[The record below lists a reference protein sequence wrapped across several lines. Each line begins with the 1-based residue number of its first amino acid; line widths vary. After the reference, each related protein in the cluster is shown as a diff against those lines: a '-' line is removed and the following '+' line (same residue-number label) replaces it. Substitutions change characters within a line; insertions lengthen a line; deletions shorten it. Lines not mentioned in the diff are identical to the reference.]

1 MSMKNKSTLRELHRK
16 GISLLSKKNNPS
28 LESKTILLNTTDI
41 TEEKFYSEPDFEVT
55 PKKINEFFKKLEQ
68 RKKGMPLAYLT
79 GSKEFWSMDFEV
91 GSGVLIPRPET
102 EVLVEKALELCS
114 EKKEMMVDIG
124 TGCGN
129 VAVALAK
136 EKPGATI
143 MGLDI
148 SFQAVRYARKNAVA
162 HNVPNVEFAVGDLF
176 APFKKNMM
184 EKECRIIV
192 SNPPYV
198 DEKEWMALEPQI
210 RDHEPKQ
217 ALVSGEEGTA
227 FIKRLIS
234 QAPDYL
240 MPGGYL
246 LFEIGKG
253 QEEKVRSFFNRK
265 WKRVSCLEDLAGI
278 KRVFQA
284 ERVL

>member
-1 MSMKNKSTLRELHRK
+1 MKNKSTLRELHRK
-16 GISLLSKKNNPS
+16 GISLLSKKNKPS

-68 RKKGMPLAYLT
+68 RKKGMPIAYLT

-102 EVLVEKALELCS
+102 EVLIEKALELCS

-136 EKPGATI
+136 EKPGSTI
-143 MGLDI
+143 VGLDI
-148 SFQAVRYARKNAVA
+148 SFQAIRYARKNAVV
-162 HNVPNVEFAVGDLF
+162 HNVQNVEFAVGDLF

-198 DEKEWMALEPQI
+198 GEKDWMALEPQI